1 MKHNNSFI
9 FNYQITETRPFKVN
23 LEDLATILIE
33 DNVVKG
39 EIEPP
44 IPVIIEN
51 FGDNIYFYLMRLG
64 FPEGVEVDEYDYEH
78 LYDSVYDDLSA
89 ILQEK
94 LHNQQ

>member
-44 IPVIIEN
+44 IPAIIDN
-51 FGDNIYFYLMRLG
+51 FGDNIDFYLMRLG
-64 FPEGVEVDEYDYEH
+64 FPEGVEVDEHDYED

>member
-1 MKHNNSFI
+1 MKHNNSFT
-9 FNYQITETRPFKVN
+9 FNYQVAEIRSFKVN

-39 EIEPP
+39 KIEPP
-44 IPVIIEN
+44 IENIIED
-51 FGDNIYFYLMRLG
+51 FGDNIDFYLMRLG
-64 FPEGVEVDEYDYEH
+64 FPEGVEVDEYDYEY

-89 ILQEK
+89 ILREK

>member
-44 IPVIIEN
+44 IPAIIED
-51 FGDNIYFYLMRLG
+51 FGDNIDFYLMRLG
-64 FPEGVEVDEYDYEH
+64 FPEEVEVDEYDYEY